1 MEKSFGSSSQGIFH
15 YKKIPMKNMMK
26 YLFLAAIISLTGC
39 ADHTN
44 DGTTTVKVQEVEQV
58 GSYTYML
65 VKGKGPAYWV
75 AATSMEISPGESI
88 TYQSGLLMEDFYS
101 KDLDRTFDKVLF
113 LDAVMG
119 SSKTNIRKSDV
130 EVSHEEGIVPIS
142 ELYKNPDSYKGKKIQ
157 VKGEVS
163 KVNEAIMN
171 RNWIHIQDGTV
182 FEGKFDLTVTSQETF
197 EVGQVVTLE
206 GILSVDMDFG
216 YGYSYEILLE
226 EATVAR

>member
-1 MEKSFGSSSQGIFH
+1 
-15 YKKIPMKNMMK
+15 
-26 YLFLAAIISLTGC
+26 
-39 ADHTN
+39 
-44 DGTTTVKVQEVEQV
+44 
-58 GSYTYML
+58 
-65 VKGKGPAYWV
+65 
-75 AATSMEISPGESI
+75 
-88 TYQSGLLMEDFYS
+88 
-101 KDLDRTFDKVLF
+101 
-113 LDAVMG
+113 MG